1 MYFNMKSYLKNIY
14 NHTVKYDLNPREIQ
28 AALRQKRQLLKQKKS
43 HDTLLCSILVR
54 EQREDLF
61 G

>member
-14 NHTVKYDLNPREIQ
+14 NHTVKNALNPCEIP
-28 AALRQKRQLLKQKKS
+28 AALREKRQLLKQKKS

-54 EQREDLF
+54 EEREDLF